1 MGAIARGRCKSGS
14 PLCGNTTC
22 MHHMR
27 GGMGSGETCTR
38 PEENQIG
45 QDDGQC
51 HKKGRQSHGGS
62 YWGLGGSV
70 GSS

>member
-1 MGAIARGRCKSGS
+1 MGAIARGKCKSGS

-38 PEENQIG
+38 PEENHIG
-45 QDDGQC
+45 QDDG
-51 HKKGRQSHGGS
+51 
-62 YWGLGGSV
+62 
-70 GSS
+70 